1 MIEVSKIVQVLY
13 HILVKIGPTDKIKLV
28 KLVYLS
34 DKYHLLKYARTI
46 TNDSYFAMKL
56 GPVGSTLKDILAFNK
71 NLAISKEEFDYT
83 SSLIEQENDF
93 TFKAKGSK
101 RVLSDFLSETDLEA
115 IDFIIEKFGSMS
127 QWDLKN
133 FTHKYPEWKQYK
145 ELFKSNTIS
154 RENIRIQE
162 LISTI
167 PEDPFSFSS
176 KHLEEVKSII
186 SGMHD

>member
-71 NLAISKEEFDYT
+71 NLAI
-83 SSLIEQENDF
+83 
-93 TFKAKGSK
+93 
-101 RVLSDFLSETDLEA
+101 
-115 IDFIIEKFGSMS
+115 
-127 QWDLKN
+127 
-133 FTHKYPEWKQYK
+133 
-145 ELFKSNTIS
+145 
-154 RENIRIQE
+154 
-162 LISTI
+162 
-167 PEDPFSFSS
+167 
-176 KHLEEVKSII
+176 
-186 SGMHD
+186 